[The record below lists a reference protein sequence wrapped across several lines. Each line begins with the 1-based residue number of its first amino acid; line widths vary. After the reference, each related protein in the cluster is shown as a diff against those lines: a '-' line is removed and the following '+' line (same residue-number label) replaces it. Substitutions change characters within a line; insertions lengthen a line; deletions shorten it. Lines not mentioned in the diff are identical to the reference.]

1 MVVCNYQ
8 KYFIGQ
14 CIYFFQCI
22 KDTINEKKYSDCIV
36 AVTLTSCKDEKKVE
50 PTTGTEE
57 VAKSAEASAFKAS
70 ASSDLPKFSTPE
82 VQKFADEY
90 SAFINESIDA
100 AKSGDA
106 AKIQELTVKSQEWVT
121 KSQAVM
127 AKMTPEDAKLW
138 SEYYAKL
145 SQQMMS
151 R

>member
-1 MVVCNYQ
+1 MKNF
-8 KYFIGQ
+8 FIPMA
-14 CIYFFQCI
+14 
-22 KDTINEKKYSDCIV
+22 IV

-57 VAKSAEASAFKAS
+57 VAKSAEAPAFTTS

-82 VQKFADEY
+82 VQKFAEEY
-90 SAFINESIDA
+90 SAFINESA
-100 AKSGDA
+100 AVAKSGDA
-106 AKIQELTVKSQEWVT
+106 AKIQELTVKSQEWVA

-127 AKMTPEDAKLW
+127 AKMTPEDARLW
-138 SEYYAKL
+138 SVYYAKL

>member
-1 MVVCNYQ
+1 MKNF
-8 KYFIGQ
+8 FIPMA
-14 CIYFFQCI
+14 
-22 KDTINEKKYSDCIV
+22 IV

>member
-1 MVVCNYQ
+1 M
-8 KYFIGQ
+8 KIFFIPMA
-14 CIYFFQCI
+14 
-22 KDTINEKKYSDCIV
+22 IV

-82 VQKFADEY
+82 VQKFAEEY
-90 SAFINESIDA
+90 SAFINESTDA